1 MFILSYIF
9 TFIIKDQKYFLERID
24 MYKSVIFLFQSFL
37 LSQNKR
43 NVDLDE
49 LKYANIEVCPWF
61 KKEKLVRIKE
71 I

>member
-1 MFILSYIF
+1 
-9 TFIIKDQKYFLERID
+9 